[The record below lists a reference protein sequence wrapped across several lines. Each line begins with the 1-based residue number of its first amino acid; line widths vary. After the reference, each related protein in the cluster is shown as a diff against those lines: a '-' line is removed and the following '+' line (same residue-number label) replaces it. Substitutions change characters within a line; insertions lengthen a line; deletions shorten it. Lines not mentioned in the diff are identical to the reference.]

1 MSKWEKL
8 AEKFEEKIKDKIEEA
23 IEMAY
28 ESPWGIISVVL
39 HEDGDVY
46 VTHDASDS
54 TTDGEVWAGR
64 AIYIVSFDANDYH
77 ITNDLY
83 DLEKEDAERII
94 AKECNGK
101 EYFDKY
107 IQDLENSE
115 EEDKDFDARD
125 IYYDYLPP
133 EIQKLVYEDL
143 VDAYVY
149 YYFTEYYDD
158 LINNLIK
165 ELEEENEEN

>member
-1 MSKWEKL
+1 MGKWEKL
-8 AEKFEEKIKDKIEEA
+8 FKEHEDEIQDKITEA
-23 IEMAY
+23 IRMAY
-28 ESPWGIISVVL
+28 ESPWGIIRVIL

-46 VTHDASDS
+46 LAHFASDS
-54 TTDGEVWAGR
+54 TTDGEVWSGR

-83 DLEKEDAERII
+83 DLEKEDAERIMT
-94 AKECNGK
+94 KECNGK

-107 IQDLENSE
+107 IQDLEKSE

-125 IYYDYLPP
+125 IYYDYLPE
-133 EIQKLVYEDL
+133 EIQKCVYENL
-143 VDAYVY
+143 VDGFIS
-149 YYFTEYYDD
+149 YYFERYYND
-158 LINNLIK
+158 LIDNLIK

>member
-1 MSKWEKL
+1 MSKWEEL
-8 AEKFEEKIKDKIEEA
+8 VEKCDEEIRDKITEA
-23 IEMAY
+23 IRMAY
-28 ESPWGIISVVL
+28 ESPWGIIRVIL
-39 HEDGDVY
+39 HEDGDVCLA
-46 VTHDASDS
+46 HFASDS
-54 TTDGEVWAGR
+54 TTDGEVWSGR

-107 IQDLENSE
+107 IQDLEKSE

-125 IYYDYLPP
+125 IYYDYLPE
-133 EIQKLVYEDL
+133 EIQKCVYENL
-143 VDAYVY
+143 VDGFIS
-149 YYFTEYYDD
+149 YYFERYYND
-158 LINNLIK
+158 LIDNLIK

>member
-1 MSKWEKL
+1 MSKWEEL
-8 AEKFEEKIKDKIEEA
+8 VEKCDEEIRDKITEA
-23 IEMAY
+23 IRMAY
-28 ESPWGIISVVL
+28 ESPWGIIRVIL

-46 VTHDASDS
+46 LAHFASDS
-54 TTDGEVWAGR
+54 TTDGEVWSGR

-107 IQDLENSE
+107 IQDLEKSE

-125 IYYDYLPP
+125 IYYDYLPE
-133 EIQKLVYEDL
+133 EIQKCVYENL
-143 VDAYVY
+143 VDGFIS
-149 YYFTEYYDD
+149 YYFERYYND
-158 LINNLIK
+158 LIDNLIK